1 MARIGIYAPPG
12 ARCGFVATYLNQK
25 LTTSGYDI
33 GRELNYASG
42 DLDFIKTHTY
52 DEKIHDNDIT
62 IRINLSYD
70 LLDRMLYLFL
80 HKNIYRW
87 EPNFTKDEYGI
98 ETFTKLYYHTVD
110 QINEEQ
116 AIIDN
121 NYKFD
126 ITMTFSN
133 TYKLGYL
140 NELYRKI
147 NGVYPTDEEKKN
159 AVLSNQESTPEIPIN
174 HASNI
179 VKSVINRENQ
189 LKVIKSNRKWNI
201 NDIYADT
208 EVKELYNKV
217 NETMIKSN
225 YYK

>member
-98 ETFTKLYYHTVD
+98 DTFTKLYYQAVNE
-110 QINEEQ
+110 IKEEQ

-126 ITMTFSN
+126 ITLSFAE
-133 TYKLGYL
+133 TYSVGYL
-140 NELYRKI
+140 SQLYRDI
-147 NGVYPTDEEKKN
+147 NGKDPTQQEKQN
-159 AVLSNQESTPEIPIN
+159 AILTNQQSIPDIDVN
-174 HASNI
+174 HASHI
-179 VKSVINRENQ
+179 VKFIINIEKELN
-189 LKVIKSNRKWNI
+189 LNESNRKWSI
-201 NDIYADT
+201 NKIYEDT
-208 EVKELYNKV
+208 QVKELYNKV
-217 NETMIKSN
+217 NQAIKSN
-225 YYK
+225 NYF